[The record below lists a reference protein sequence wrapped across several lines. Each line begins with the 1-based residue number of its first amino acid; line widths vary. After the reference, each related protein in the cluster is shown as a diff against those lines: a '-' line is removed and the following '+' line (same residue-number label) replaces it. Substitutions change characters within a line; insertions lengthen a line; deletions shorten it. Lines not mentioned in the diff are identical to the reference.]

1 MQKTVFS
8 SRLHNYA
15 LFTSNIM
22 SFKRTRE
29 DNHVLWSAFFY
40 KSNKLISSKTDN
52 DLKCDETVFRKHSYS
67 I

>member
-8 SRLHNYA
+8 SKLHNYA

-29 DNHVLWSAFFY
+29 DNYVLWSAFFTNQT
-40 KSNKLISSKTDN
+40 SLSP
-52 DLKCDETVFRKHSYS
+52 LKRTM